1 MEKTFAI
8 KGMNCNSC
16 AHLIENELK
25 EKVDNISVSY
35 ADEKAEIKFDE
46 NKITENQIKERI
58 QKLGYTVI
66 NTETKEE
73 AKDVVNIETIKSEES
88 AIAKPEE
95 IEDELIILKP
105 TEKAIQSLKEEKK
118 PKTRHSS
125 KKKKVKEDEK
135 KTNLANNRWIPI
147 TISII
152 LALFV
157 LYRFSGFNLN
167 LDVSNVRIPSLGE
180 KTSLV
185 LLFLAGILAGFHCVG
200 MCGGFVVSYTTKN
213 ALNGHK
219 SFKQHLVYGGSKV
232 LSYAIIGGLF
242 GAIGGIIAFSI
253 GLRSIV
259 SILAGIF
266 MIFYALSMFGI
277 KFFRRFQFNPKFLT
291 KVASGASDSA
301 KGPYKA
307 PFITGLLNGLFI
319 ACGPLQAMYLYATG
333 TGSFIAGAASL
344 TAFGLGTLPVM
355 LGFGSLATV
364 ISHKTTKRIL
374 KISAIVVIILGL
386 IMINRGLTLAGSSYN
401 YDSIKSKII
410 GTNAGAGQNSQI
422 VSGVQEINMDV
433 DASGYKPNSF
443 VLKKGVPVKWNI
455 NVKQLTGCNSELVAN
470 EYGININLKAGKN
483 LAKFT
488 PNKIGTFTFSCGM
501 GMLRGSFI
509 VTETGEASQQQI
521 KASTPPTGMQCGG
534 SGGGSCGCGMM

>member
-1 MEKTFAI
+1 MKKIFEI
-8 KGMNCNSC
+8 EGMNCNSC

-25 EKVDNISVSY
+25 DSVEKISMSY
-35 ADEKAEIKFDE
+35 ADEKAEIEFDE
-46 NKITENQIKERI
+46 SKITENQIIESI
-58 QKLGYTVI
+58 QKLGYRVM
-66 NTETKEE
+66 NTETEGE
-73 AKDVVNIETIKSEES
+73 AKEVVNTEAIKSEEPS
-88 AIAKPEE
+88 IAKPEE
-95 IEDELIILKP
+95 TGDELIILKAADKSIQSP
-105 TEKAIQSLKEEKK
+105 KEKAK
-118 PKTRHSS
+118 PRAVRSS
-125 KKKKVKEDEK
+125 KKKKQHEK
-135 KTNLANNRWIPI
+135 NANLANNRWIPI

-157 LYRFSGFNLN
+157 LYHFSGFNLN
-167 LDVSNVRIPSLGE
+167 LNVSGIRIPSFGE
-180 KTSLV
+180 KTSLI
-185 LLFLAGILAGFHCVG
+185 LLFLAGMLAGFHCVG

-213 ALNGHK
+213 ALKGHR

-266 MIFYALSMFGI
+266 MIFYALSMLGI
-277 KFFRRFQFNPKFLT
+277 KFFRRFQFNPTFLT
-291 KVASGASDSA
+291 KVASEASNSA
-301 KGPYKA
+301 KGPYRA

-344 TAFGLGTLPVM
+344 AAFGLGTLPVM

-364 ISHKTTKRIL
+364 ISHRTTKRIL
-374 KISAIVVIILGL
+374 KISAIIVIILGL
-386 IMINRGLTLAGSSYN
+386 LMINRGLTLGGSSYN

-410 GTNAGAGQNSQI
+410 GANAVTGQNSQI
-422 VSGVQEINMDV
+422 VGGVQEINMDV

-443 VLKKGVPVKWNI
+443 VLKRGVPVKWNI

-483 LAKFT
+483 LAEFT

-501 GMLRGSFI
+501 GMIRGSFI
-509 VTETGEASQQQI
+509 VTETGQATQQEI
-521 KASTPPTGMQCGG
+521 KSATPKSAGG
-534 SGGGSCGCGMM
+534 CGCGGG

>member
-1 MEKTFAI
+1 MKKIFRIE
-8 KGMNCNSC
+8 GMNCNSC

-25 EKVDNISVSY
+25 EKVERISVSY
-35 ADEKAEIKFDE
+35 ADEKAEIEFDE
-46 NKITENQIKERI
+46 NKTSENQIKEI
-58 QKLGYTVI
+58 IEKLGYSVSDI
-66 NTETKEE
+66 EAKKEE
-73 AKDVVNIETIKSEES
+73 ASKDEVKVDEHNIPDSTKEKEDTKPEKIEDDLVILKQEKSE
-88 AIAKPEE
+88 INGDAKEHE
-95 IEDELIILKP
+95 RNRNLI
-105 TEKAIQSLKEEKK
+105 
-118 PKTRHSS
+118 
-125 KKKKVKEDEK
+125 
-135 KTNLANNRWIPI
+135 NNKWIPI
-147 TISII
+147 AISSIVI
-152 LALFV
+152 LLV
-157 LYRFSGFNLN
+157 LYDFFGLSLNLN
-167 LDVSNVRIPSLGE
+167 ISNIRIPTLGE
-180 KTSLV
+180 KTSLI

-291 KVASGASDSA
+291 KAASGASNSA
-301 KGPYKA
+301 KGPYRA

-333 TGSFIAGAASL
+333 TGSFITGAVSL
-344 TAFGLGTLPVM
+344 AAFGLGTLPVM

-374 KISAIVVIILGL
+374 KISAIIVIILGL
-386 IMINRGLTLAGSSYN
+386 IMVNRGLTLAGSSYN

-422 VSGVQEINMDV
+422 VNGVQEINMDV

-443 VLKKGVPVKWNI
+443 VLKRGVPVKWNI

-470 EYGININLKAGKN
+470 EYGININLKTGKN
-483 LAKFT
+483 LAEFT
-488 PNKIGTFTFSCGM
+488 PDKIGTFTFSCGM
-501 GMLRGSFI
+501 GMLRGSFV
-509 VTETGEASQQQI
+509 VTETGQASQQQI
-521 KASTPPTGMQCGG
+521 NLATPSTGMQCGG
-534 SGGGSCGCGMM
+534 SGGGGCGCGG